1 LAHALLHSGIITNRS
16 TVISERI
23 WRALPQ
29 MSSLLRRFA
38 VRRYLRKAGVDRE
51 SAGSLMKSRV
61 ILLGV
66 TTIAAIASGAANARL
81 EQEPKL
87 PLVVWNWS
95 GGYIGGHVGGGYG
108 RTSFSNP
115 YGPSI
120 YGGIVDTPAFLA
132 GGQIGY
138 NWQNSSWVFGIEL
151 DASGAVSDGTN
162 TCLAASGLVVSANCK
177 AGPSLFAS
185 GTGRVGYAFGALGH
199 TLAYLKAGLAWQNNR
214 GDVVNNFEGGWPQ
227 EKTHFDYGRVGG
239 IIGLGIEQA
248 LTPAWSVNV
257 EYDYL
262 HFGGPGMATAST
274 VQFPPFA
281 ILPANTTSLSSNY
294 HIGKIGLNYHF
305 DADSKAAQWSN
316 APLYTKAPASV
327 QPIPD
332 AIGWSFEG
340 GSRLWLS
347 RGKFQWDHSAAD
359 ERQDPGLL
367 ISRLTYH
374 GLDGF
379 SGELFGRV
387 DSPWGV
393 FLKSNI
399 GLGKFNKGKSNDED
413 WLPDEGRSYQNT
425 LSDEAN
431 GKFTY
436 YTADVGYDFLR
447 GTNYKVGGFL
457 GWTYY
462 GQSSDSTGC
471 VEFANP
477 WNRCLN
483 PGDNRIVGSEDT
495 QWNAPRIGLSAETML
510 TERWRLNADV
520 AYLPWTDFIGR
531 DNHLLRPKTTFSEQR
546 GSGGGGVQLEGVLSY
561 FLTDNISV
569 GVGGRYWAMWTKED
583 AGSMHCGNGCIK
595 HSPSFAKY
603 SMERWGTFFQASYRF
618 DSKT

>member
-1 LAHALLHSGIITNRS
+1 
-16 TVISERI
+16 
-23 WRALPQ
+23 
-29 MSSLLRRFA
+29 
-38 VRRYLRKAGVDRE
+38 
-51 SAGSLMKSRV
+51 MKSRV
-61 ILLGV
+61 ILFGV

-367 ISRLTYH
+367 ISRLTYQ

-561 FLTDNISV
+561 LLTDNISV